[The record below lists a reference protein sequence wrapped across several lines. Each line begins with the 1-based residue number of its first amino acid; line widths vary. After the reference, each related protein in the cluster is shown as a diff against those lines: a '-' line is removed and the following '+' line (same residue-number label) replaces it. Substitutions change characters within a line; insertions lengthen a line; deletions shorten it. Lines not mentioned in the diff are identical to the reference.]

1 MGLGMQLDTLKILDQ
16 MFIKTLVVGIVSGKA
31 FSSVLLER
39 VAYWSL
45 EPCRS
50 HDVRSGCLDK
60 GLFTICSRG
69 TNGVFPWGNL

>member
-1 MGLGMQLDTLKILDQ
+1 MGFGMQLDALKILDQ
-16 MFIKTLVVGIVSGKA
+16 MFIKTLVVRIVSCNS
-31 FSSVLLER
+31 FSSVVLGR

-69 TNGVFPWGNL
+69 TNEVFPWGNL